1 MRFVV
6 ILLSLVLGFNAY
18 SQLAKPENGVAPS
31 EINSIILRNCEIIVS
46 PDKTIPKGSMHI
58 EDGLIKHIGL
68 IIPPVKGAVEID
80 MKGKTVVPS
89 FIETYG
95 SFGIKK
101 AEKKNKKPGQQLES
115 SKNGAFYWNEA
126 VHPETQAIDAYT
138 YNAKEAKRFMEMG
151 FGVVSTHY
159 DDGIVRGTGAI
170 IALGELDAHAAIIN
184 QNAAHYFSFSK
195 GSSNQAYPSSQ
206 MGSIALLNQF
216 FEDAKWYENNEESIE
231 KNLSLAHFNS
241 SKNIPFI
248 FKTEDKLEV
257 LRARKIAEQNKFNFI
272 VVGGG
277 DEYERLPNFNDSTPL
292 IVPINFP
299 SPYEVKDP
307 YVARQIPLSDL
318 KKWEL
323 APSNPYFLSTNKV
336 PFAITSNEIKT
347 EKVFWENLRK
357 TLERGLSRNNAI
369 AALTTIPAQFL
380 NIQDQFGTLEVNKRA
395 SFSVF
400 SKDPFVYKDAELLE
414 SWGLG
419 KQTIIK
425 QPTKIDVR
433 GNYNITL
440 QSNTYEIKISGE
452 SEKPKGEVIAYKTKT
467 DSNTMVKSVDTLKA
481 KVFIEIEKKD
491 VALQFNLE
499 DDNYTGSI
507 TLHAKYNQRL
517 GVFEGQGLLPTGEWI
532 KWIGI
537 KNKGHKEVEKR
548 EQIITIDS
556 LSTKHIWYPNMAY
569 GFDSIPQ
576 QSTYVLKNA
585 TVWTNEEQGIL
596 KRADLVIKK
605 GKIDFVGN
613 GTYSIPNDAIVI
625 EAKGLHV
632 TPGIIDEHSH
642 IAINKGV
649 NESGQAISAEV
660 SVGDV
665 VRSNDINLYRQL
677 SGGVTAAQLLHGSA
691 NPIGGQS
698 ALIKLKWGFEPA
710 EMLIPDAPKFIKFAL
725 GENVKQTNWGDYN
738 TIRFPQTR
746 MGVEQVFYDAFL
758 RAKAYKKEWDEYNAY
773 SDKKK
778 QKLGLKAPAIDKELE
793 IIWEIVN
800 SERFISCH
808 SYVQSE
814 INMLMHVADSMGFTV
829 NTFTHIL
836 EGYKLADK
844 MKAHGAGG
852 STFSDWWAYK
862 YEVNDAIPYNASL
875 MHEMGV
881 LVALNSD
888 DAEMGRRLNQEAA
901 KVIKYG
907 GATEEEA
914 FKMITLNPAKLLHL
928 DDRIGSLKKN
938 KDADVVV
945 WSAHPLTVK
954 AKVNYTFVDGYLL
967 FDASRDNDMRK
978 TNAQERARIISK
990 MLESK
995 DKGEQTTAFIKK
1007 KTKHYHCD
1015 TIGE

>member
-6 ILLSLVLGFNAY
+6 FFVISFIHSIGF

-31 EINSIILRNCEIIVS
+31 EANSILLRNCEIIVS
-46 PDKTIPKGSMHI
+46 PEKTISKGSIHI
-58 EDGLIKHIGL
+58 ENGRIKHIGL
-68 IIPPVKGAVEID
+68 IVPPVKGAVEID
-80 MKGKTVVPS
+80 MKGQTIVPS
-89 FIETYG
+89 FIETYA
-95 SFGIKK
+95 SFGIEK
-101 AEKKNKKPGQQLES
+101 EVKKNHGLGQQLES
-115 SKNGAFYWNEA
+115 KKNGAFYWNEA
-126 VHPETQAIDAYT
+126 VHPETQAIDNYAY
-138 YNAKEAKRFMEMG
+138 NQKEAKRYMQMG
-151 FGVVSTHY
+151 FGVISTHL
-159 DDGIVRGTGAI
+159 DDGIVRGTSSI
-170 IALGELDAHAAIIN
+170 VALGENDIHKAIIN
-184 QNAAHYFSFSK
+184 DNAAQYFSFSK
-195 GSSNQAYPSSQ
+195 GSANQAYPSSQ

-216 FEDAKWYENNEESIE
+216 FEDAKWYETNEKNIE
-231 KNLSLAHFNS
+231 KNLSLEKYNAY
-241 SKNIPFI
+241 KELPFI
-248 FKTEDKLEV
+248 FKTQDKLEV
-257 LRARKIAEQNKFNFI
+257 LRAIKIAKNNALEFI

-307 YVARQIPLSDL
+307 YVARQIPLGDL

-323 APSNPYFLSTNKV
+323 APSNPYFLSTRNV
-336 PFAITSNEIKT
+336 PFAITSNAIE
-347 EKVFWENLRK
+347 EVGNFWENLRK
-357 TLERGLSRNNAI
+357 AIERGLSKEDAL
-369 AALTTIPAQFL
+369 ASLTTIPAKFL
-380 NIQDQFGTLEVNKRA
+380 KIDEEFGTLEVNKRA

-400 SKDPFVYKDAELLE
+400 SKDPFVYKDAQILE
-414 SWGLG
+414 SWNLG
-419 KQTIIK
+419 KQTIL
-425 QPTKIDVR
+425 KITNHADVR

-440 QSNTYEIKISGE
+440 N
-452 SEKPKGEVIAYKTKT
+452 SEKYSLLIKGKKEQPAGEIISFKTSLDSTTLLTKT
-467 DSNTMVKSVDTLKA
+467 DTLKS
-481 KVFIEIEKKD
+481 KVFIDVERND
-491 VALQFNLE
+491 VALQFNIA
-499 DDNYTGSI
+499 DNHFNGSI
-507 TLHAKYNQRL
+507 TLHAKFNPRL

-537 KNKGHKEVEKR
+537 KNTSYIE
-548 EQIITIDS
+548 EQSKNDRIRVDS
-556 LSTKHIWYPNMAY
+556 LSTKSIWYPNMAY
-569 GFDSIPQ
+569 GFETLPQ
-576 QSTYVLKNA
+576 QHTYVLENA

-596 KRADLVIKK
+596 KEANVVIKE
-605 GKIDFVGN
+605 GKINFVGKGN
-613 GTYSIPNDAIVI
+613 YSFPNNAIQIDAT
-625 EAKGLHV
+625 GLHI

-642 IAINKGV
+642 IAISKGV
-649 NESGQAISAEV
+649 NESGQANSAEV
-660 SVGDV
+660 NIGDV

-677 SGGVTAAQLLHGSA
+677 SGGVTASQLLHGSA

-698 ALIKLKWGFEPA
+698 ALIKLKWGFEPT
-710 EMLIPDAPKFIKFAL
+710 EMLIPNAPKFIKFAL

-738 TIRFPQTR
+738 TTRFPQTR

-758 RAKAYKKEWDEYNAY
+758 RAKAYKNEWETYNSY

-778 QKLGLKAPAIDKELE
+778 QKLGLSAPAVDKELE

-808 SYVQSE
+808 SYIQSE

-862 YEVNDAIPYNASL
+862 YEVNDAIPHNASL
-875 MHEMGV
+875 MNDMGV
-881 LVALNSD
+881 VVAINSD

-901 KVIKYG
+901 KVMKYG

-928 DDRIGSLKKN
+928 DDRMGSLKKG
-938 KDADVVV
+938 KDADVVI
-945 WSAHPLTVK
+945 WSSNPLTIQ
-954 AKVNYTFVDGYLL
+954 AKVKYSFVDGYLL
-967 FDASRDNDMRK
+967 YDSNRDKEMRT

-990 MLESK
+990 MLEAK
-995 DKGEQTTAFIKK
+995 EKGEAPTTFVKK

>member
-1 MRFVV
+1 MRFVAL
-6 ILLSLVLGFNAY
+6 IAVLFFNTVGF

-31 EINSIILRNCEIIVS
+31 EINSVLLKNCEIIIS
-46 PDKTIPKGSMHI
+46 PTKTISKGTIHI
-58 EDGLIKHIGL
+58 ENGIIKHVGLIV
-68 IIPPVKGAVEID
+68 PPVKGAIEID
-80 MKGKTVVPS
+80 MKGQTIVPT
-89 FIETYG
+89 FIETYT

-101 AEKKNKKPGQQLES
+101 DPKTTKKPGQQLES
-115 SKNGAFYWNEA
+115 AKNGAFYWNEA
-126 VHPETQAIDAYT
+126 VHPETQAINQYKYDQ
-138 YNAKEAKRFMEMG
+138 KEAKRYMEMG
-151 FGVVSTHY
+151 FGILSTHY
-159 DDGIVRGTGAI
+159 DDGIVRGTSAI
-170 IALGELDAHAAIIN
+170 VALGENDIHTAIIN

-195 GSSNQAYPSSQ
+195 GTSNQAYPSSQ

-216 FEDAKWYENNEESIE
+216 FEDAKWYANNYDKLE
-231 KNLSLAHFNS
+231 KNLSLERYNS
-241 SKNIPFI
+241 SKELPFI
-248 FKTEDKLEV
+248 FKTEDKLEI
-257 LRARKIAEQNKFNFI
+257 LRARKIARDNNLDFI

-277 DEYERLPNFNDSTPL
+277 DEHERLPNFNDTTPL

-299 SPYEVKDP
+299 AAYEVKDP

-323 APSNPYFLSTNKV
+323 APSNPYFLSTKNV
-336 PFAITSNEIKT
+336 PFAITSHKITEAKT
-347 EKVFWENLRK
+347 FWENIIK
-357 TLERGLSRNNAI
+357 AMERGLSREDAI
-369 AALTTIPAQFL
+369 ASLTTVPAQFL
-380 NIQDQFGTLEVNKRA
+380 KIDNDFGTLEVNKRA

-400 SKDPFVYKDAELLE
+400 SKDPFIFKDAQILE
-414 SWGLG
+414 SWNLG
-419 KQTIIK
+419 KQTLLK
-425 QPTKIDVR
+425 QTNQVDVR
-433 GNYNITL
+433 GSYNIT
-440 QSNTYEIKISGE
+440 ID
-452 SEKPKGEVIAYKTKT
+452 SEKYTLVINGNKEQPVGEVTSYKTT
-467 DSNTMVKSVDTLKA
+467 ADSNTLLIQTDTLKS
-481 KVFIEIEKKD
+481 KLFIEVEAND
-491 VALQFNLE
+491 VALQFNLA
-499 DDNYTGSI
+499 DDHFTGSV
-507 TLHAKYNQRL
+507 TLHAKFNERL
-517 GVFEGQGLLPTGEWI
+517 GVFEGQGLLPNGDWI
-532 KWIGI
+532 NWIGI
-537 KNKGHKEVEKR
+537 KNKTHRDEPSQKQV
-548 EQIITIDS
+548 ITIDS
-556 LSTKHIWYPNMAY
+556 LSIKNIWYPNMAY
-569 GFDSIPQ
+569 GFDTLPRQ
-576 QSTYVLKNA
+576 HTYVIENA
-585 TVWTNEEQGIL
+585 TVWTNEKEGIL
-596 KRADLVIKK
+596 KEADVLIKQ
-605 GKIDFVGN
+605 GKIAFVGKGN
-613 GTYSIPNDAIVI
+613 YSFPNNAIKI
-625 EAKGLHV
+625 NAKGLHV
-632 TPGIIDEHSH
+632 TSGIIDEHSH
-642 IAINKGV
+642 IAISKGV

-677 SGGVTAAQLLHGSA
+677 SGGVTASQLLHGSA

-698 ALIKLKWGFEPA
+698 ALIKLKWGFAPE

-746 MGVEQVFYDAFL
+746 MGVEQVFYDAFI
-758 RAKAYKKEWDEYNAY
+758 RAKAYKKDWATYNSY

-778 QKLGLKAPAIDKELE
+778 QKLGLSAPAVDKELE

-862 YEVNDAIPYNASL
+862 YEVNDAIPHNASL
-875 MHEMGV
+875 MNDMGV
-881 LVALNSD
+881 VVAINSD

-914 FKMITLNPAKLLHL
+914 FKMISLNPAKLLHL
-928 DDRIGSLKKN
+928 EDRMGSLRKD
-938 KDADVVV
+938 KDADVVI
-945 WSAHPLTVK
+945 WSANPLSVQAK
-954 AKVNYTFVDGYLL
+954 AKYTFVDGYLL
-967 FDASRDNDMRK
+967 YDANRDKEMRT

-990 MLESK
+990 MLEAK
-995 DKGEQTTAFIKK
+995 EKGEVTNTFVKK